1 MVSSLPCQVRCPIFS
16 HSKWMIF
23 HAWCQAKK
31 GDVLSAESSRIER
44 LQAFKVRCSPRDANG
59 PPLAIGNP
67 WSSWSCGMAIVRL
80 ESRFHGGICH
90 GHVDTRGSNLE
101 TSGDIWR
108 PLAGYPFPK
117 ILDLWVSEIGAHPTN
132 FFDNLPAMENPLIDR
147 HSHQRCG
154 FVCPNHYQV
163 GEIYLIKSH

>member
-1 MVSSLPCQVRCPIFS
+1 M
-16 HSKWMIF
+16 
-23 HAWCQAKK
+23 
-31 GDVLSAESSRIER
+31 LSAESSRIER

-101 TSGDIWR
+101 TSGDHWLVI
-108 PLAGYPFPK
+108 PFPRSWIFEFPK
-117 ILDLWVSEIGAHPTN
+117 LEHIPPI

-147 HSHQRCG
+147 HSHQRCV
-154 FVCPNHYQV
+154 FVCTNHYQV